1 MFNGI
6 ICHINI
12 NDIKCQ
18 VLKPSGEILYIDK
31 DQLVLG
37 LINHSYLDENYKI
50 TLIGNKEYCEGY
62 KKQIKEKEKNL
73 YTKDNLQITVMEG

>member
-1 MFNGI
+1 MFDGT
-6 ICHINI
+6 ICHISMS
-12 NDIKCQ
+12 DMKCQ
-18 VLKPSGEILYIDK
+18 ILKPTGEIVYIDK

-62 KKQIKEKEKNL
+62 KKMIKDKEKYLYEKN
-73 YTKDNLQITVMEG
+73 NLQITVMEG